1 MLSVEESVF
10 PLKQLTVHL
19 ALQRVGV
26 EAERLAHCV
35 EADHAVERSKEK
47 FAIKFVILGTIFAA
61 FHQCSVFTGNQ
72 CL

>member
-47 FAIKFVILGTIFAA
+47 FAV
-61 FHQCSVFTGNQ
+61 
-72 CL
+72 